1 MIVPTSTSVTK
12 CSNYKITRRNGSVY
26 QRAYQPVKI
35 ISLSCIQCRN
45 KFSNVSTVR
54 GVSVLLWAIQHA
66 PSSKLPIWIKKIDG
80 EVQLPVHE
88 GQDLARAMKIYD
100 NIGTTIPYDVLQ
112 FQSSISIVYGGNACG
127 VKPTFSKLPRFEVL
141 SVTPQAFE
149 LEF

>member
-1 MIVPTSTSVTK
+1 MIVLL
-12 CSNYKITRRNGSVY
+12 NLLQGELF
-26 QRAYQPVKI
+26 
-35 ISLSCIQCRN
+35 LSCVVYKHPI
-45 KFSNVSTVR
+45 ST
-54 GVSVLLWAIQHA
+54 
-66 PSSKLPIWIKKIDG
+66 KKSDAESGDPLI
-80 EVQLPVHE
+80 LCHE

-149 LEF
+149 LEFWNLEISYSIIMSGLC